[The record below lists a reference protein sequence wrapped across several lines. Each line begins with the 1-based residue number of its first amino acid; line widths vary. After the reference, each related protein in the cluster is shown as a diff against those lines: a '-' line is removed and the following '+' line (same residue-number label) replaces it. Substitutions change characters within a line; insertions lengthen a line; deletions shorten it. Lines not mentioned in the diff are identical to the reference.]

1 MGALRSSIQCID
13 VQLEGWKLAS
23 GDKKGPTSSQKP
35 SSMAKYSY
43 LSAVVME
50 QGKGPKMRKTQQ
62 DAAQGSITGRTNP
75 LETHSLGI

>member
-23 GDKKGPTSSQKP
+23 GDKQGPSQKP

-50 QGKGPKMRKTQQ
+50 QERGPKMRKIQQ

>member
-1 MGALRSSIQCID
+1 MSALRSSIQCVD

-23 GDKKGPTSSQKP
+23 GDKEEPSQKP

-43 LSAVVME
+43 MSAVVVE
-50 QGKGPKMRKTQQ
+50 QEKGPKVIKIQQ

-75 LETHSLGI
+75 LEAHSLGI